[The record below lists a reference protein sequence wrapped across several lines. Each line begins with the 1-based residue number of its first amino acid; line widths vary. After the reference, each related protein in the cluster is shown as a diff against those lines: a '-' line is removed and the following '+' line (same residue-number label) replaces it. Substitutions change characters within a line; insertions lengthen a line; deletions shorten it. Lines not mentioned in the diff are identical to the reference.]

1 MKNLVIWAIVM
12 GGVAYG
18 GAKLYLHN
26 KVSDTMDMA
35 VLMMSPY
42 ASVRYDGVA
51 STMTGELTVEGVT
64 FRAKGFRD
72 DVYIDSIGIDT
83 PSFLSL
89 LELSDLMTTK
99 GDSMPEHIA
108 FIVNGLRIPANAD
121 YYKSMYEA
129 TLAEHGATDATE
141 AAAECA
147 GKYGYSPTALAGLGY
162 ADQVFSMSMSV
173 RDLGPS
179 YTLDLTVNMDDM
191 WDVDANI
198 GMAGNM
204 LTEMR
209 KGIQYRPKLQ
219 QFSLEFIDRSLNERV
234 REYCR
239 KRGLSAEETLKA
251 QLDAFKYAGEF
262 NGIEFDEPTLD
273 AYQEFLEGKST
284 LLAKA
289 RPSKPI
295 AFSQIDLYK
304 ASDVPAL
311 LNLEASAR

>member
-1 MKNLVIWAIVM
+1 
-12 GGVAYG
+12 
-18 GAKLYLHN
+18 
-26 KVSDTMDMA
+26 
-35 VLMMSPY
+35 
-42 ASVRYDGVA
+42 
-51 STMTGELTVEGVT
+51 
-64 FRAKGFRD
+64 
-72 DVYIDSIGIDT
+72 
-83 PSFLSL
+83 
-89 LELSDLMTTK
+89 
-99 GDSMPEHIA
+99 
-108 FIVNGLRIPANAD
+108 
-121 YYKSMYEA
+121 
-129 TLAEHGATDATE
+129 
-141 AAAECA
+141 
-147 GKYGYSPTALAGLGY
+147 
-162 ADQVFSMSMSV
+162 
-173 RDLGPS
+173 
-179 YTLDLTVNMDDM
+179 M
-191 WDVDANI
+191 WDVDASI

-209 KGIQYRPKLQ
+209 KGAQYRPKLQ

-289 RPSKPI
+289 RPNKPI

-304 ASDVPAL
+304 PSDVPAL